1 MHETERLTYLNPES
15 ILSLYVPNHRDHV
28 NELLKKTSEL
38 VRAKVKHNKN
48 HGSLRKKKKIRGSD
62 LIGADL
68 RDADLRGTNL
78 LGSIF
83 LTQVQVN
90 SANGDIHTKLPPSL
104 SIPAHW
110 MV

>member
-48 HGSLRKKKKIRGSD
+48 HGSLRKKKKISP
-62 LIGADL
+62 LC
-68 RDADLRGTNL
+68 
-78 LGSIF
+78 
-83 LTQVQVN
+83 
-90 SANGDIHTKLPPSL
+90 
-104 SIPAHW
+104 
-110 MV
+110 